1 MEMRLQKILSAAG
14 EASRRAAEELILA
27 GRVSVNGRVVQTLG
41 AKADL
46 DVDDV
51 RVDGR
56 RVRRPAA
63 LRYLLLYKPVG
74 YVTTRRDPQRRPT
87 VMTLLGRLSAYV
99 YPVGRLDYDS
109 EGLLLLVNDGEL
121 AARLMHPRHEIAR
134 VYEARVWGVPS
145 ARALDELSRGIPLEA
160 RAHKAGVT
168 RRTAPARL
176 RVIRR
181 FRTSRGDQTLLE
193 IAIREGRNRQVRRMC
208 QAVGHPVITLKRTRI
223 GPIADRRLK
232 PGAWRDLTAEE
243 VRKLREAAG
252 LG

>member
-1 MEMRLQKILSAAG
+1 MTMRLQKILSAAG
-14 EASRRAAEELILA
+14 VASRRAAEELILA
-27 GRVSVNGRVVQTLG
+27 GRVSVNGHVVQTLG

-46 DVDDV
+46 ESDDV

-56 RVRRPAA
+56 RVRPPAA
-63 LRYLLLYKPVG
+63 FRYLLLYKPPG
-74 YVTTRRDPQRRPT
+74 YVTTRRDPQGRPT
-87 VMTLLGRLSAYV
+87 VMTLLGRLSTYV

-145 ARALDELSRGIPLEA
+145 TAALDKLARGIPLEI
-160 RAHKAGVT
+160 RAPRAGVT
-168 RRTAPARL
+168 RRTAPARV
-176 RVIRR
+176 RIIRR
-181 FRTSRGDQTLLE
+181 VHTSRGDQTLLE
-193 IAIREGRNRQVRRMC
+193 IAIHEGRNRQVRRMC
-208 QAVGHPVITLKRTRI
+208 QAVGHPVIALRRTRI

-232 PGAWRDLTAEE
+232 PGTWRDLTAEE

-252 LG
+252 L